1 MIKVRIKKLPQ
12 ARTGYQ
18 VQGALVND
26 VSAMGGADYNAY
38 IGKPEL
44 IASKYITG
52 VPRDQAN
59 LEAEGG
65 ETVYGDINGDGLPE
79 HQIIRGPRH
88 AQGGVPLSLPED
100 TFIFSDTRGMLIK
113 DPNILAMFG
122 KGGTKKSFT
131 PAELAKQ
138 YDLQKYR
145 KILEDPNSDAI
156 ERKSAE
162 LMMKKYIIKL
172 GCLALAQESM
182 KGFPQ
187 GIPAVAK
194 PCMEARG
201 LTEEQIL
208 PAKEIN
214 VLNDQLKKQ
223 MEQQENSDETMESEY
238 DQNQMMQAQE
248 MNQGQPVAQPQE
260 QPMSQEEMMMYGGGM
275 RRLRRAQ
282 EGMQQPSPEEMAM
295 MEQQAQGQQEGGGQD
310 EMMQIMQEV
319 QGALE
324 RGIEPAQVVMSLL
337 QNGLP
342 PEAIV
347 QIFTQMGASQEEAVG
362 LIQEVMSQ
370 GQGGQEQGM
379 GQQPMSEEEAMM
391 MQQQQQA
398 PPMAKKGLSIE
409 DPIVLSKKDARRMSK
424 GKPVNMLNYP
434 TKYHLPHDSHV
445 SSVNT
450 LHTTDG
456 TDGYSSD
463 NSKTSVIDNVFP
475 DGTSNTQ
482 YLGRLNGK
490 DYYYNT
496 EDGFA
501 RLNGEKIPINTK
513 LNESIASGAGYVP
526 NQRFGGTSM
535 AAYGMSMGGYDMP
548 FYDIPEAEYGMSMG
562 SGMSQNYQGRPKRI
576 PGGGPMFPLAKAQ
589 DGLNID
595 ATNMTEDQL
604 QRAIWDA
611 QQKDKNAQITI
622 TRKDANGQVKTQKLK
637 TSGFTVPKGEDIT
650 DLKGFP
656 DTPAGRVAASQYMLI
671 EQNLNNPTVRAE
683 IIKNTKEALD
693 NPDAWTGKSGT
704 RNANNTW
711 TKKYGSLPSDD
722 EVIKQALNH
731 QKRNLMFEANEVDP
745 QLFTDV
751 GNGLDSVDK
760 VLAEKYINP
769 KTGKEYT
776 RAEATAELKNL
787 KDDGYTS
794 VAAMS
799 DKLGVPLDPSG
810 KDRVLQQGTMHGYAK
825 AYKNFSSGGYD
836 SNPDAKYAMD
846 NFLGNVSLVHS
857 GANDET
863 SMGALYGSL
872 GNKIS
877 PLDDKYDYANN
888 NWYDFAHS
896 SRGDSRFTTYGDT
909 TAGHKYM
916 VGKRNLEFED
926 IPEDPNCQCTDPSN
940 TATYGKY
947 KDADGNCS
955 CTPPEDNPKKCP
967 CQKSDG
973 TVLEMTANAD
983 GTCPPCTEDKDI
995 DVPGPAPEWWLQDT
1009 IKTTGAFGD
1018 LMGIKKHMPWAP
1030 GVDLE
1035 TPRPTFLDPTREL
1048 AANAEQ
1054 ANIQTQGMAQFAG
1067 PQALSA
1073 RSSGIQGQAAKN
1085 AADVL
1090 SKYNNANVNIA
1101 NQFEMKGTDIR
1112 NQESMLKQATAQ
1124 RLYDQNTVANQQ
1136 FDNAKLAM
1144 RNNLRNY
1151 YTNAITN
1158 KEKTDALNQMY
1169 PNYAVSPAVG
1179 GRMNFVPTKKQV
1191 NGQGSSSMTMQEAMD
1206 WCKKNNPNATDH
1218 SACMDRVMN
1227 RQGRD
1232 SSKGSGANANA
1243 VNTMYP
1249 GQQMGGPVY
1258 EDGGFVHINS
1268 WLPFIL

>member
-434 TKYHLPHDSHV
+434 TKYNQPHDSHV
-445 SSVNT
+445 YSVNT
-450 LHTTDG
+450 LKTTDG
-456 TDGYSSD
+456 TDGYSRD
-463 NSKTSVIDNVFP
+463 NTKTSVIDNMFP
-475 DGTSNTQ
+475 DGTTNTQ
-482 YLGRLNGK
+482 YQGRLNGK
-490 DYYYNT
+490 YYYYNT
-496 EDGFA
+496 DDDFA
-501 RLNGEKIPINTK
+501 RLNEEKIPINTE

-526 NQRFGGTSM
+526 NKRFGGTSM

-548 FYDIPEAEYGMSMG
+548 FYDMPEAAYGMSMG
-562 SGMSQNYQGRPKRI
+562 AGMSQNYQGRSGRVPAS
-576 PGGGPMFPLAKAQ
+576 GPMRDLVKAQ
-589 DGLNID
+589 AGD
-595 ATNMTEDQL
+595 AGKSKQQVRVDVTGMTEEEK
-604 QRAIWDA
+604 QRALYEARTAKENVGKQIVIVNDGKA
-611 QQKDKNAQITI
+611 SIESKRNMQQKDYEEYTTGMDMNNWGTNPQSKLYAAQYKLLEQELQKKSVADKLCEETKSSINNKASYVNSKGIQGDTWADRGWSEPDCDAIIKSFLYHQKTNLTLKANNIDSKLFTNSGTALETPEKLVKKGAMNPQTGQPIASTREAAEVIKFINKTYNNGNSVNASII
-622 TRKDANGQVKTQKLK
+622 TQKLGIPLQTDQSARALEQATFHGYSHMIDK
-637 TSGFTVPKGEDIT
+637 AATDEYDADTKYALSSFIQEPMQSGESDETGMTGLFDRASTQISPIDGILGDTSLGHSSA
-650 DLKGFP
+650 
-656 DTPAGRVAASQYMLI
+656 AGI
-671 EQNLNNPTVRAE
+671 
-683 IIKNTKEALD
+683 
-693 NPDAWTGKSGT
+693 SG
-704 RNANNTW
+704 
-711 TKKYGSLPSDD
+711 YDYED
-722 EVIKQALNH
+722 EVPEI
-731 QKRNLMFEANEVDP
+731 
-745 QLFTDV
+745 T
-751 GNGLDSVDK
+751 
-760 VLAEKYINP
+760 
-769 KTGKEYT
+769 
-776 RAEATAELKNL
+776 
-787 KDDGYTS
+787 
-794 VAAMS
+794 
-799 DKLGVPLDPSG
+799 
-810 KDRVLQQGTMHGYAK
+810 
-825 AYKNFSSGGYD
+825 
-836 SNPDAKYAMD
+836 
-846 NFLGNVSLVHS
+846 
-857 GANDET
+857 
-863 SMGALYGSL
+863 
-872 GNKIS
+872 
-877 PLDDKYDYANN
+877 
-888 NWYDFAHS
+888 
-896 SRGDSRFTTYGDT
+896 
-909 TAGHKYM
+909 
-916 VGKRNLEFED
+916 
-926 IPEDPNCQCTDPSN
+926 EDPVP
-940 TATYGKY
+940 
-947 KDADGNCS
+947 
-955 CTPPEDNPKKCP
+955 CP
-967 CQKSDG
+967 CRKSDG
-973 TVLEMTANAD
+973 TDIEVTRNAD
-983 GTCPPCTEDKDI
+983 GSCPPCEEDVDI
-995 DVPGPAPEWWLQDT
+995 DVPGEPAELWLQDV
-1009 IKTTGAFGD
+1009 IKTTGSFGD
-1018 LMGIKKHMPWAP
+1018 RMRLKKRMPWAP
-1030 GVDLE
+1030 MADLGV
-1035 TPRPTFLDPTREL
+1035 PRPTFLDPTREL
-1048 AANAEQ
+1048 GAIAETV
-1054 ANIQTQGMAQFAG
+1054 ATETQGLGQFAG
-1067 PQALSA
+1067 PQALSS
-1073 RSSGIQGQAAKN
+1073 RLSSVAGNASKN
-1085 AADVL
+1085 VADTL
-1090 SKYNNANVNIA
+1090 SKYNNANVNLA
-1101 NQFEMKGTDIR
+1101 NQFEFKANDIR
-1112 NQESMLKQATAQ
+1112 NQSNMMKQATNQ

-1136 FDNAKLAM
+1136 FDNANLAM
-1144 RNNLRNY
+1144 RNNTRNY
-1151 YTNAITN
+1151 YTQGITN
-1158 KEKTDALNQMY
+1158 KWKTDALNQMY
-1169 PNYAVSPAVG
+1169 PNYKVRPGKG
-1179 GRMNFVPTKKQV
+1179 GQMVFKPTPKTV
-1191 NGQGSSSMTMQEAMD
+1191 NGQDAGGGGRSWQRAYDE
-1206 WCKKNNPNATDH
+1206 CKANNPGA
-1218 SACMDRVMN
+1218 SEAIL
-1227 RQGRD
+1227 RD
-1232 SSKGSGANANA
+1232 CAKNGGSGGNN
-1243 VNTMYP
+1243 NTLPNPNMINNIY
-1249 GQQMGGPVY
+1249 GSQQQVVKKGGSTRDNSGY
-1258 EDGGFVHINS
+1258 IDISS
-1268 WLPFIL
+1268 WLPFLQ